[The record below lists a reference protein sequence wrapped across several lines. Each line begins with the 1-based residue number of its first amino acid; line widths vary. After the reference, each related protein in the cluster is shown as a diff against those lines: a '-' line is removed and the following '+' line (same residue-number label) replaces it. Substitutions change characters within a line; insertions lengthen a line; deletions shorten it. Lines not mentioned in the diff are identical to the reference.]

1 MLTDWN
7 LLSEDLQLMVSRE
20 ALRRAAELIAAQ
32 ADELAWEIESGGLSD
47 HGGPEALRLL
57 AAVVR
62 GTGAT
67 EMGVVGHA

>member
-7 LLSEDLQLMVSRE
+7 LLSEELQLMVSRE
-20 ALRRAAELIAAQ
+20 ALRRAADVIAGQ
-32 ADELAWEIESGGLSD
+32 ADELAWEMESGGLRD

-62 GTGAT
+62 VNGEDEISVA
-67 EMGVVGHA
+67 GHA

>member
-7 LLSEDLQLMVSRE
+7 LLSEELQLMVSRE
-20 ALRRAAELIAAQ
+20 ALRRAADVIAGQ
-32 ADELAWEIESGGLSD
+32 ADELAWEMESGGLRD

-62 GTGAT
+62 VTGDE
-67 EMGVVGHA
+67 EMTAVGHA

>member
-7 LLSEDLQLMVSRE
+7 LLSEELQLMVSRE

-32 ADELAWEIESGGLSD
+32 AVELAWEIESGGLSD

-62 GTGAT
+62 GTDEP
-67 EMGVVGHA
+67 EMVVGHA

>member
-20 ALRRAAELIAAQ
+20 ALRRAVGVIAGQ
-32 ADELAWEIESGGLSD
+32 ADELAWEMETGGLRD

-62 GTGAT
+62 GSGDDGIA
-67 EMGVVGHA
+67 VAGHA